1 MVSYLSQLSPVYEVW
16 QLNKVTDTFM
26 QQMDVLA
33 SWYIHTYIH
42 SIALDRALASI
53 TGFLIGIC
61 DVGLSAPRSAC
72 F

>member
-33 SWYIHTYIH
+33 S
-42 SIALDRALASI
+42 
-53 TGFLIGIC
+53 
-61 DVGLSAPRSAC
+61 
-72 F
+72 